1 MDLTSSNLQGTNA
14 KFNSILSKLEDT
26 KSTAFSN
33 LETAAATATSAISA
47 DLSNV
52 TSDLRTLVPEGF
64 SVPNI
69 NLQGQLQSLS
79 GLVDPVQ
86 SANLLAS
93 ITADFGDALSTEGF
107 NLDTLVSDA
116 ASAFTTGNT
125 LSGVVPNFER
135 SPLGDVIQ
143 KANAVKVPS
152 IDPVIEEVSS
162 FTENAKQAATKTA
175 AKDAVYDTFETLP
188 TADAGVFK
196 VSDKFKKV
204 TQSFGGVSITN
215 ERTTPIL
222 SFEND
227 VRKTISN
234 KGFTNRV
241 FTITEKFTVS
251 DIEDLEGDKVVT
263 LKHEPSKIIKVK
275 GRKNVAQ
282 FSGRRIFDF
291 RNLMNLQGFIID
303 TLEDT
308 YKKDVYSVHILNNKQ
323 VVFKQEFREY
333 DGTPWAIKVTYKY
346 NETYDP
352 TFAKPETIET

>member
-1 MDLTSSNLQGTNA
+1 MDTQTSNLQGDNP
-14 KFNSILSKLEDT
+14 KFKAILSKLEST
-26 KSTAFSN
+26 KSTAFAN

-47 DLSNV
+47 DLSNL
-52 TSDLRTLVPEGF
+52 TTELRKLVPEGV
-64 SVPNI
+64 SIPNI
-69 NLQGQLQSLS
+69 NLQAQLESLS

-93 ITADFGDALSTEGF
+93 ITADFGDALSASGF
-107 NLDTLVSDA
+107 SLDTLVSDA
-116 ASAFTTGNT
+116 ASAFGLGDT

-143 KANAVKVPS
+143 KAIAVKVPS

-162 FTENAKQAATKTA
+162 FTENAEQAATKTA

-196 VSDKFKKV
+196 VSDKYKKI

-275 GRKNVAQ
+275 GRTEGTET
-282 FSGRRIFDF
+282 GRYIFDF
-291 RNLMNLQGFIID
+291 RSLMNLQGIIKD
-303 TLEDT
+303 TLNDT
-308 YKKDVYSVHILNNKQ
+308 YKKDLYSIYFLNNKQ
-323 VVFKQEFREY
+323 VVFKQEFRQY
-333 DGTPWAIKVTYKY
+333 DGTPWAIKITYKY

-352 TFAKPETIET
+352 TYAKPETTTT

>member
-1 MDLTSSNLQGTNA
+1 MDLISSNLQGTNT
-14 KFNSILSKLEDT
+14 KYNSILSKLEST

-47 DLSNV
+47 ELSNV
-52 TSDLRTLVPEGF
+52 TSELRTLVPEGF
-64 SVPNI
+64 SVPNV

-79 GLVDPVQ
+79 GLADATQ

-93 ITADFGDALSTEGF
+93 IKTDFGDALTAGGF
-107 NLDTLVSDA
+107 DLDSLVSSA
-116 ASAFTTGNT
+116 ASAFGTGT
-125 LSGVVPNFER
+125 SLSGLVPNFEL

-143 KANAVKVPS
+143 KANAVKLPS
-152 IDPVIEEVSS
+152 IDPIIEEAST
-162 FTENAKQAATKTA
+162 FTENSDFAAAKTA
-175 AKDAVYDTFETLP
+175 ATNAVYTTSETLP
-188 TADAGVFK
+188 TVDSGAFK
-196 VSDKFKKV
+196 ISDKFKKV

-251 DIEDLEGDKVVT
+251 DIENLEGDKAIT

-275 GRKNVAQ
+275 GRTVATE
-282 FSGRRIFDF
+282 SGRYIFDF
-291 RNLMNLQGFIID
+291 RNLMNLQGFLKD
-303 TLEDT
+303 TLNDT
-308 YKKDVYSVHILNNKQ
+308 YKKDVYSVYFLNNKQ
-323 VVFKQEFREY
+323 VVFKQDFREY

-352 TFAKPETIET
+352 NYAKA